1 GAYLAFLA
9 SLPEAERARRAAM
22 AGGADL
28 PVESVS
34 RDDGEAYAAWLAGR
48 LPGARLCS
56 DREWERAARGADDR
70 RYPYGDMDV
79 PAPGEACSL
88 FSHGRA
94 PEGVGACPAGAHP
107 ASRSPFGV
115 DDMTGNVW
123 EWVADSADVAR
134 PWLGTTRGGGWMNDD
149 LGLWATNR
157 AIGRHDGR
165 VGFMGLPGCADA
177 P

>member
-1 GAYLAFLA
+1 
-9 SLPEAERARRAAM
+9 
-22 AGGADL
+22 GGAC
-28 PVESVS
+28 
-34 RDDGEAYAAWLAGR
+34 AAGLGAR
-48 LPGARLCS
+48 LPGARLCR
-56 DREWERAARGADDR
+56 DREWERAARGADGR
-70 RYPYGDMDV
+70 RYPHGDMD
-79 PAPGEACSL
+79 APLPDDACTL
-88 FSHGRA
+88 FRGLERA
-94 PEGVGACPAGAHP
+94 GPCPAGAHP

-115 DDMTGNVW
+115 EDMTGNVW